1 MADFGGRRRPRALA
15 YAAATV
21 GGAALVTLGTAV
33 SPVAWVAA
41 VSMLVVGFV
50 LSFAGVFGG
59 YLAAAQPALLLAF
72 VLAASIP
79 ATTSAIPARVSGW
92 ALAGAVS
99 TLTGVFLWPW
109 FEHVSLRRRAAQAC
123 LAVAEMV
130 AAATPHG
137 TAVPAAAAHDAVS
150 AVRREY
156 SRTKM
161 RPAGPTRH
169 DRAFVELVTQLE
181 QIIELSERPFHPRPQ
196 SFRPCTDE
204 GRRLAETVIDAL
216 RGSASVLTGSPP
228 PDIRSVDE
236 ARRAHRTA
244 LDNWAAQQLRD
255 GRTPEQVLEGID
267 VDHTLRVVAYL
278 TIALSTNAVIAA
290 GGRPDDS
297 FPLPAAIPR
306 LEGASGVVRRAARTV
321 RAHLQRS
328 STVLHGSIRVGVGL
342 ALSVL
347 LARTIGLSHAFWVVL
362 GTLSVLRS
370 NALGTGRTT
379 IQALAGSIVGF
390 VAGGLLAGV
399 AGTNT
404 APLWVALPAAL
415 FLASYA
421 QSAIGFMAGQA
432 AFTLTVIM
440 IFNLISPAGWQVG
453 LVRIED
459 VAVGTGI
466 SVAVGMLLWPRGAR
480 RDVAR
485 ATAAFYRAVVVYLDR
500 AFDLVLGVRGTADV
514 SRVRRQ
520 AVEARDRAG
529 EAFDVFLNERG
540 APSLDPQT
548 AGRLVAAE
556 LGYRGDACPDG
567 AALVHD
573 EVHTLLAGMNRLA
586 TGLAGGGGWW
596 RPAPRTVRGRGAR
609 RGCRLHAQRGERRA
623 GDAWRHGGGDRRRVG
638 AEPGPHGGR
647 PGAAGRGGGP
657 GRPDTVVAVGGCPS
671 ALGGEGFR
679 GLEPVGDETVV
690 RLEREV
696 GAPGHDLQER
706 GEVLVA
712 EALSDEANHDLVGQG
727 GHRQRHV
734 QLAGGLEAELEV
746 LAQEVAG
753 ERRRV
758 VEVDVRR
765 RLVAAECRAHHAV
778 VDEGQVVGAG
788 DTAALGED
796 GGLGKDLGN
805 HTEDQVVAD
814 LHQPG
819 GLPLTDV
826 RHTATEHPQ
835 VGEGPFERRA
845 RPGHRDR
852 QPAGAGRLRV
862 AADWGG
868 EQRDASRRRTLT
880 NRHRHIHRDSG
891 GVDHQAGR
899 AARVGEQTLR
909 AGHHLLEVLG
919 SSHHGD
925 HDVAVGEV
933 DRPRDHTSAK
943 VAQRLRLG
951 ARSVVHAEVAA
962 AFQQPPRQHRPHSAH
977 SDPAEGLAIRRSG
990 GHL

>member
-1 MADFGGRRRPRALA
+1 MSRVARAEASTSAPAVERFAAEAPPDPRRVALHRSVRAAIVIPATFAVSLLVIRDLQVATFAVFGCFALLVMADFGGRRRPRALA

-41 VSMLVVGFV
+41 VIMLVVGFV

-59 YLAAAQPALLLAF
+59 YLAAAQTALLLAF

-99 TLTGVFLWPW
+99 TLAGVFLWPW
-109 FEHVSLRRRAAQAC
+109 FEHVALRRRAAQAC
-123 LAVAEMV
+123 LAVAELV

-181 QIIELSERPFHPRPQ
+181 QIIELSERPFHARPQ

-244 LDNWAAQQLRD
+244 LDNWAARQLRD

-514 SRVRRQ
+514 SPVRRQ

-529 EAFDVFLNERG
+529 EAFEVFLNERG

-548 AGRLVAAE
+548 AGRLVAAGGQALLAGDLLVMVAAE

-586 TGLAGGGGWW
+586 TGLAGGGDGGAPP
-596 RPAPRTVRGRGAR
+596 PAPSADAVRGA
-609 RGCRLHAQRGERRA
+609 
-623 GDAWRHGGGDRRRVG
+623 
-638 AEPGPHGGR
+638 
-647 PGAAGRGGGP
+647 
-657 GRPDTVVAVGGCPS
+657 AVGCMRS
-671 ALGGEGFR
+671 AGSDERATHGAMAVVIAGEWVQNLAR
-679 GLEPVGDETVV
+679 MEAD
-690 RLEREV
+690 LER
-696 GAPGHDLQER
+696 P
-706 GEVLVA
+706 
-712 EALSDEANHDLVGQG
+712 
-727 GHRQRHV
+727 
-734 QLAGGLEAELEV
+734 
-746 LAQEVAG
+746 
-753 ERRRV
+753 
-758 VEVDVRR
+758 
-765 RLVAAECRAHHAV
+765 
-778 VDEGQVVGAG
+778 
-788 DTAALGED
+788 
-796 GGLGKDLGN
+796 
-805 HTEDQVVAD
+805 
-814 LHQPG
+814 
-819 GLPLTDV
+819 
-826 RHTATEHPQ
+826 
-835 VGEGPFERRA
+835 
-845 RPGHRDR
+845 
-852 QPAGAGRLRV
+852 
-862 AADWGG
+862 
-868 EQRDASRRRTLT
+868 
-880 NRHRHIHRDSG
+880 
-891 GVDHQAGR
+891 
-899 AARVGEQTLR
+899 
-909 AGHHLLEVLG
+909 
-919 SSHHGD
+919 
-925 HDVAVGEV
+925 
-933 DRPRDHTSAK
+933 
-943 VAQRLRLG
+943 
-951 ARSVVHAEVAA
+951 VAA
-962 AFQQPPRQHRPHSAH
+962 AAQAARTRWW
-977 SDPAEGLAIRRSG
+977 R
-990 GHL
+990 